1 MAKRQI
7 PYRFVLSVTAATLLF
22 SFISA
27 VSFFLYSSV
36 YPYLRSSYEEL
47 ERRTL
52 SEASSRICLLYTSR
66 CV

>member
-36 YPYLRSSYEEL
+36 YPYLRSS
-47 ERRTL
+47 
-52 SEASSRICLLYTSR
+52 
-66 CV
+66 